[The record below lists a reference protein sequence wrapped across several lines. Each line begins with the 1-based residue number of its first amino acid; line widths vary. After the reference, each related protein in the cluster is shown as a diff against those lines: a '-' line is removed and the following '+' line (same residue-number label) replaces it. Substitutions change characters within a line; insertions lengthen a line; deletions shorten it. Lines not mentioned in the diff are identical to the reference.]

1 MKGNLFF
8 VFEGNNGGVDDV
20 RQTSQQYIYSD
31 GKGKQGR
38 GVKKIHEII
47 NTNPTIAVENQ
58 SNGTEKGFSMRKD
71 TKATLYVQF
80 RDANQRIVDNTLAAP
95 YLDNIQWSS
104 TKEAVADVKKDA
116 SGVILSANGEGKTNI
131 KAQITLG
138 GKVYKAQYTVTV
150 VDGEN
155 AEISVLSIDN
165 FTVGENDTEKN
176 VFSYYAKDTLG
187 TVDST
192 IQATMTNAT
201 KLTAKSSNS
210 STPFFNPRIQI
221 ASAWYM
227 RIKKTVY

>member
-1 MKGNLFF
+1 M
-8 VFEGNNGGVDDV
+8 
-20 RQTSQQYIYSD
+20 
-31 GKGKQGR
+31 
-38 GVKKIHEII
+38 
-47 NTNPTIAVENQ
+47 
-58 SNGTEKGFSMRKD
+58 
-71 TKATLYVQF
+71 
-80 RDANQRIVDNTLAAP
+80 
-95 YLDNIQWSS
+95 
-104 TKEAVADVKKDA
+104 
-116 SGVILSANGEGKTNI
+116 ILSANGEGKTNI

-210 STPFFNPRIQI
+210 STPFFLIL
-221 ASAWYM
+221 
-227 RIKKTVY
+227 VYK